1 MNQDNR
7 YRLAAAVVSV
17 VLAIG
22 LVDAAIGTDW
32 DLFAVMAIAV
42 TLQLVVLTGTR
53 PDRPAVPIRGDLVAW
68 ARERAQRGG
77 EPVGAVLDRAIAHHR
92 DHYGDAPRDARR

>member
-7 YRLAAAVVSV
+7 YRLAAAAVTL

-32 DLFAVMAIAV
+32 DLFAVMAIALG
-42 TLQLVVLTGTR
+42 LQAVVLSGTR

-77 EPVGAVLDRAIAHHR
+77 RGSVRRAGR
-92 DHYGDAPRDARR
+92 GGSRSARRPGGRGRWP